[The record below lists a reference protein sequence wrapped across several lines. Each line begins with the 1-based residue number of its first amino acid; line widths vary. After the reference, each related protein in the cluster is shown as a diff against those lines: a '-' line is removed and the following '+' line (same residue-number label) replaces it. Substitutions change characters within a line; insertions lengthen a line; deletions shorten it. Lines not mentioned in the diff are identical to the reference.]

1 MRLNI
6 GCGKDIKKDWINL
19 DIIKDESIDIVHD
32 LNDLPL
38 PFDNNT
44 FDYILCQ
51 DILEH
56 VNFAPLINEIHRILK
71 PKGKL
76 EIRVP
81 HFTSKLNFE
90 DPTHKHQF
98 SIRTFDYF
106 IKNDFFKYRRN
117 INYFSK
123 IEKKILFDKKGLI
136 LRFLNFLLES
146 YVNISEKH
154 QNMYESSLLRIF
166 PALNIK
172 IILVK

>member
-19 DIIKDESIDIVHD
+19 DIVKNKGIDIVHD

-56 VNFAPLINEIHRILK
+56 VNFVPLINEIHRMLK
-71 PKGKL
+71 QKGKL

-90 DPTHKHQF
+90 DPTHKYQF

-146 YVNISEKH
+146 YVNLSEKH
-154 QNMYESSLLRIF
+154 QNMYEGSLLRIF